1 MNTYLKL
8 FHACVCVRVSDGK
21 KNGQILRVNKKNC
34 FLCTLDSGCV
44 CVCLKYNAE
53 MDYKEAM
60 NNKIFIG
67 ILKRIFESMCAAG
80 SEGIL

>member
-21 KNGQILRVNKKNC
+21 KNGQILRVNKKTA
-34 FLCTLDSGCV
+34 FFVLLTLDV